1 MSDKET
7 IINIRKNLYEYLS
20 VSYKACI
27 SINSEVKTNPSLKT
41 KYIFMLSNY
50 HHMVKY
56 YTKINAS
63 NSLDEIRSVREEI
76 IKEISTI
83 RKRYAELKQK
93 YDSLKSKNASKTD
106 INSIVN
112 EMNSIV
118 NLNKMMNEFVTRID
132 SYLKKKNVNVAH
144 INTPLPTVSK
154 PKKDLENKPKEIKE
168 TKEETK
174 EEAKQEKKQVQKEMK
189 YEIPSG
195 KLYEDKNIRDLD
207 KINKTLCQMKRDYYK
222 LDRRSPKAEKLRKKI
237 YDWCK
242 NREIIMER
250 ISGIEGVNTL
260 INMESI
266 EDTICSKPE
275 LPKRKPYTVDSHEY
289 NIKFDYLLSKISDL
303 KFNSYDSKYYTGANG
318 NYREY
323 NKALTEATSE
333 YEDLIK
339 SVSDLSKS
347 KNIDMI
353 STDILSLLNVY
364 NIDGDYLK
372 FKDANNGGM
381 IGGEKVSLESYREGI
396 NRINDMKASIKN
408 YTSDVIK
415 RKGGTITITDHSDTK
430 EKDEQLLQTERE
442 KLYRVFLEGK
452 KKYQESNLKR

>member
-7 IINIRKNLYEYLS
+7 IINMRKNLYEYLNA
-20 VSYKACI
+20 SYKACV

-41 KYIFMLSNY
+41 KYMSTLSNY

-56 YTKINAS
+56 YTKINGS

-76 IKEISTI
+76 LKEISTI

-93 YDSLKSKNASKTD
+93 YDSLKSENASRTE
-106 INSIVN
+106 INSVVN

-118 NLNKMMNEFVTRID
+118 NLNKMMNEFITRID
-132 SYLKKKNVNVAH
+132 TCLKKKNVNVTH

-154 PKKDLENKPKEIKE
+154 PKKDLENKSIEAKD
-168 TKEETK
+168 TKEEVK
-174 EEAKQEKKQVQKEMK
+174 SEHEEIK

-195 KLYEDKNIRDLD
+195 KLYENKNIREFD
-207 KINKTLCQMKRDYYK
+207 KINKMLCDMKRDYYK
-222 LDRRSPKAEKLRKKI
+222 LDRRSPEAEKLRKKI

-242 NREIIMER
+242 KREMIMER
-250 ISGIEGVNTL
+250 VSGVDGVNTL
-260 INMESI
+260 INMESV
-266 EDTICSKPE
+266 EDSICSKPE
-275 LPKRKPYTVDSHEY
+275 ISRKKPYSVDSHEY
-289 NIKFDYLLSKISDL
+289 NIKIDYLLSKISDL
-303 KFNSYDSKYYTGANG
+303 KFNGYDSKFYQGKSG

-323 NKALTEATSE
+323 NKVLTETTSE

-347 KNIDMI
+347 RNIDRI
-353 STDILSLLNVY
+353 SIDILSLLNVY

-381 IGGEKVSLESYREGI
+381 IGGEKVSLESYKEGI
-396 NRINDMKASIKN
+396 NRINAMKTDIKN
-408 YTSDVIK
+408 YASGVIE

-442 KLYRVFLEGK
+442 KLYRVFIDGVIKLD
-452 KKYQESNLKR
+452 ESKPKR

>member
-7 IINIRKNLYEYLS
+7 IINMRKNLYEYLS
-20 VSYKACI
+20 MSYKACV
-27 SINSEVKTNPSLKT
+27 SLNSEVKTNPSLKT
-41 KYIFMLSNY
+41 KYMAMLSNY

-56 YTKINAS
+56 YTKINGS

-76 IKEISTI
+76 LKEISTI

-93 YDSLKSKNASKTD
+93 YDSLKSKNASKTE
-106 INSIVN
+106 INNVVN

-118 NLNKMMNEFVTRID
+118 NLNKMMNEFITRID
-132 SYLKKKNVNVAH
+132 SYLKKKNVNVTH

-154 PKKDLENKPKEIKE
+154 PKKDLEDKPKKEQEIKE
-168 TKEETK
+168 KIKEEKSK
-174 EEAKQEKKQVQKEMK
+174 EVK

-195 KLYEDKNIRDLD
+195 KLYEDRNIREFD
-207 KINKTLCQMKRDYYK
+207 KINKTLCDMKREYYK
-222 LDRRSPKAEKLRKKI
+222 LDRRSPEAKKLRKKI

-242 NREIIMER
+242 KREMIMDKM
-250 ISGIEGVNTL
+250 SGIEGVNTL

-266 EDTICSKPE
+266 EDVICSKPE
-275 LPKRKPYTVDSHEY
+275 ISRRKPYTVDTHKY
-289 NIKFDYLLSKISDL
+289 NIRFDYLISKISDL
-303 KFNSYDSKYYTGANG
+303 KFNGYDSKFYQGKNG

-347 KNIDMI
+347 KNIGKI

-381 IGGEKVSLESYREGI
+381 IGGERVSLESYKEGI
-396 NRINDMKASIKN
+396 NRINDMKESIKN
-408 YTSDVIK
+408 YTSGVIE

-430 EKDEQLLQTERE
+430 EKDEQLLQNERE
-442 KLYRVFLEGK
+442 KLYKIFLEGK
-452 KKYQESNLKR
+452 RKHQESKPKR

>member
-7 IINIRKNLYEYLS
+7 IINMRKNLYEYLS
-20 VSYKACI
+20 MSYKACV
-27 SINSEVKTNPSLKT
+27 SLNSEVKTNPSLKT
-41 KYIFMLSNY
+41 KYMAMLSNY

-56 YTKINAS
+56 YTKINGS
-63 NSLDEIRSVREEI
+63 NTLDEIRSVREEI
-76 IKEISTI
+76 LKEISTI

-93 YDSLKSKNASKTD
+93 YDSLKSKNASKTE
-106 INSIVN
+106 INNVVN

-118 NLNKMMNEFVTRID
+118 NLNKMMNEFITRID
-132 SYLKKKNVNVAH
+132 SYLKKKNVNVTH

-154 PKKDLENKPKEIKE
+154 PKKDLEDKPKKEQEIKE
-168 TKEETK
+168 KIKEEKSK
-174 EEAKQEKKQVQKEMK
+174 EVK

-195 KLYEDKNIRDLD
+195 KLYEDRNIREFD
-207 KINKTLCQMKRDYYK
+207 KINKTLCDMKREYYK
-222 LDRRSPKAEKLRKKI
+222 LDRKSPEAEKLRKKI

-242 NREIIMER
+242 KREMIMDKM
-250 ISGIEGVNTL
+250 SGIEGVNTL

-266 EDTICSKPE
+266 EDAICSKPE
-275 LPKRKPYTVDSHEY
+275 ISRRKPYTVDTHKY
-289 NIKFDYLLSKISDL
+289 NIRFDYLISKISDL
-303 KFNSYDSKYYTGANG
+303 KFNGYDSKFYQGKNG

-347 KNIDMI
+347 KNIGKI

-381 IGGEKVSLESYREGI
+381 IGGERVSLESYKEGI
-396 NRINDMKASIKN
+396 NRINDMKESIKN
-408 YTSDVIK
+408 YTSGVIE

-430 EKDEQLLQTERE
+430 EKDEQLLQNERE
-442 KLYRVFLEGK
+442 KLYKIFLEGK
-452 KKYQESNLKR
+452 RKHQESKPKR